1 MINTE
6 VGLYWL
12 YETLSK
18 LFNQGIIDSN
28 GEYIGAQPDES
39 EKIN

>member
-1 MINTE
+1 M
-6 VGLYWL
+6 
-12 YETLSK
+12 LSK
-18 LFNQGIIDSN
+18 LFNQGIIDNN